1 MVAGF
6 VPKIAKNDV
15 IARSMTF
22 DGRPVTV
29 HHIVYNDDFAGIG
42 KESYSVHIGGAV
54 GQPETVYGFKS
65 EDDTNRFLTSWDNEE
80 FDTVDRNGQASKDT
94 RQGLGL
100 ADAMISRAQ
109 SQASTKKSSPVVD
122 VTSKGNA

>member
-6 VPKIAKNDV
+6 VPKINKNDV
-15 IARSMTF
+15 IARSMTY
-22 DGRPVTV
+22 DGRAVTV
-29 HHIVYNDDFAGIG
+29 HHIVYSDDFAGIG
-42 KESYSVHIGGAV
+42 KDSYSVHVAGMT

-65 EDDTNRFLTSWDNEE
+65 EDDANRFLTSWDTEE
-80 FDTVDRNGQASKDT
+80 FDTVDRNGQPDKDS

-100 ADAMISRAQ
+100 ADAMISRPQ
-109 SQASTKKSSPVVD
+109 SNASTKKTTPTID